1 MGRFAPYIMQSHQ
14 YMADSQYLVTAR
26 KHRPQVFGD
35 IVAQSHVVRTL
46 INALKLGRL
55 AHAYLF
61 TGPRGVGKTTAAR
74 ILAKAINCTGKSNGE
89 AEPCLDCDS
98 CKDFETQRS
107 LNIFEID
114 AASNNRVEDIR
125 ELRENVRVPPQGG
138 RRKVYIIDEVHM
150 LSTAAF
156 NALLKT
162 LEEPPP
168 HVLFIFATT
177 EPHKVLPTILSR
189 CQRFDF
195 RRIPTKD
202 IVEHLSKIC
211 NLEGVTADEDALHL
225 VANKGDG
232 ALRDALSVFDQA
244 VAVCGSN
251 LKYST
256 LASAL
261 RVVDVELYFES
272 TRYIAQRAAGP
283 MLSLTERIMSDG
295 YDVREFFNGLAEHV
309 RNLLI
314 AVILGTDA
322 LVDVSKRLRAR
333 YAEAAKEF
341 TETVLLRILMVI
353 DETQNRLPTS
363 TSPRLAVE
371 LAMIKMVRLGDSVDL
386 SDALAQIRRLERMVQ
401 KTPGQRPVTATAMPP
416 PTQNT
421 PPPRHISP
429 YGAKPAPS
437 PSPPRNT
444 GTNSG
449 NPQTSIPQSHAL
461 GGESA
466 LDRHRRKRTAPEQTF
481 YSPGRTQQEKPQ
493 PNQNPQ
499 PDLQEAWSQVLAI
512 LAKHDNVQGIQT
524 MMDSRAIDTY
534 SNTLK
539 VAVAND
545 IVRGVARDAN
555 MLEAI
560 NKSMQTISVLNDL
573 EVDFVVRPDLFPS
586 MKPDWNTEI
595 EKLKKQF
602 PSLRLLTEAFDLHP
616 ANNPTP

>member
-1 MGRFAPYIMQSHQ
+1 
-14 YMADSQYLVTAR
+14 MAEPQYLVTAR
-26 KHRPQVFGD
+26 KYRPQVFGD
-35 IVAQSHVVRTL
+35 LVAQSHVVQTL
-46 INALKLGRL
+46 TNALKLGRL

-74 ILAKAINCTGKSNGE
+74 ILAKAINCIQKPDGE
-89 AEPCLDCDS
+89 VEPCLDCDS

-150 LSTAAF
+150 LTTAAF

-202 IVEHLSKIC
+202 IVDHLVKIC
-211 NLEGVTADEDALHL
+211 NIEGVTADEDALHL
-225 VANKGDG
+225 IANKGDG

-244 VAVCGSN
+244 VALCGSN

-261 RVVDVELYFES
+261 RVVDAELYFES
-272 TRYIAQRAAGP
+272 TRYIAQQAAGP
-283 MLSLTERIMSDG
+283 MLSLAERIMSDG
-295 YDVREFFNGLAEHV
+295 HDVREFFNGLAEHV

-314 AVILGTDA
+314 TVTLGTDA
-322 LVDVSKRLRAR
+322 LIDVSRRLRAL
-333 YAEAAKEF
+333 YAEAAKDF

-371 LAMIKMVRLGDSVDL
+371 LAMIKMIRLGDSIDL

-401 KTPGQRPVTATAMPP
+401 QTPGQRPVTATAVPS

-421 PPPRHISP
+421 PPPR
-429 YGAKPAPS
+429 YAP
-437 PSPPRNT
+437 PSDTKSAPPPPRDT
-444 GTNSG
+444 GT
-449 NPQTSIPQSHAL
+449 PQSTAPRSHAI
-461 GGESA
+461 GGESV
-466 LDRHRRKRTAPEQTF
+466 LDRHIRKKNSPEQTDR
-481 YSPGRTQQEKPQ
+481 SPVRTQQENPQ
-493 PNQNPQ
+493 PNQSLQ
-499 PDLQEAWSQVLAI
+499 PDLQEAWSQVLTI
-512 LAKHDNVQGIQT
+512 LAKHDNVQGVQT
-524 MMDSRAIDTY
+524 IMDSRAINTHG
-534 SNTLK
+534 NTLK

-545 IVRGVARDAN
+545 IVRDVARDTT
-555 MLEAI
+555 MLETI
-560 NKSMQTISVLNDL
+560 KISMRTVSMLNGL
-573 EVDFVVRPDLFPS
+573 EVDFVVKPEMFPS
-586 MKPDWNTEI
+586 IKTDWNTEI

-602 PSLRLLTEAFDLHP
+602 PGLRLLTETFDLYL

>member
-1 MGRFAPYIMQSHQ
+1 
-14 YMADSQYLVTAR
+14 MASSQYLVTAR
-26 KHRPQVFGD
+26 KYRPQVFED
-35 IVAQSHVVRTL
+35 LVAQSHVVQTL

-74 ILAKAINCTGKSNGE
+74 ILAKAINCTEKSGGE
-89 AEPCLDCDS
+89 VEPCLNCDS

-150 LSTAAF
+150 LTTAAF

-195 RRIPTKD
+195 RRIPTND
-202 IVEHLSKIC
+202 IVDHLSKIC
-211 NLEGVTADEDALHL
+211 KSEGVTADEDALHL
-225 VANKGDG
+225 IANKGDG

-244 VAVCGSN
+244 VALCGSS
-251 LKYST
+251 LEYST

-261 RVVDVELYFES
+261 RVVDVELYFEA
-272 TRYIAQRAAGP
+272 TRYIAKREAGP

-295 YDVREFFNGLAEHV
+295 HDVREFFSGLAEHV

-314 AVILGTDA
+314 SVTLGTDA
-322 LVDVSKRLRAR
+322 LIDVSKRLRAR
-333 YAEAAKEF
+333 YVEAAEEF

-353 DETQNRLPTS
+353 DETQSRLPTS

-371 LAMIKMVRLGDSVDL
+371 LAMVKMVRLGDSVDL

-401 KTPGQRPVTATAMPP
+401 HTPVQRPVTATAMPP
-416 PTQNT
+416 STQNT
-421 PPPRHISP
+421 PPPTHISP
-429 YGAKPAPS
+429 SGSKPTPS
-437 PSPPRNT
+437 PSDT
-444 GTNSG
+444 GT
-449 NPQTSIPQSHAL
+449 TSDTPHTSAPQSHAI
-461 GGESA
+461 GGESV
-466 LDRHRRKRTAPEQTF
+466 LDRHRRKKNTPKQTHH
-481 YSPGRTQQEKPQ
+481 SPVQPQQEKSQ
-493 PNQNPQ
+493 PDQNPQ
-499 PDLQEAWSQVLAI
+499 PGLQEAWSQVLTV
-512 LAKHDNVQGIQT
+512 LAEHNIVQGVQT
-524 MMDSRAIDTY
+524 MMDSLAINT
-534 SNTLK
+534 SGNTLK

-560 NKSMQTISVLNDL
+560 KESMQTISVLNGL
-573 EVDFVVRPDLFPS
+573 ELDFIVRPELFPS
-586 MKPDWNTEI
+586 MNPDWNSEI

-602 PSLRLLTEAFDLHP
+602 PNLRLLTEAFDLHL
-616 ANNPTP
+616 AKNPTP

>member
-1 MGRFAPYIMQSHQ
+1 
-14 YMADSQYLVTAR
+14 MAESQYLVTAR
-26 KHRPQVFGD
+26 KYRPQVFGD
-35 IVAQSHVVRTL
+35 LVAQSHVVQTL

-74 ILAKAINCTGKSNGE
+74 ILAKAINCTKKSDGE
-89 AEPCLDCDS
+89 VEPCLDCDS
-98 CKDFETQRS
+98 CRDFETQRS

-150 LSTAAF
+150 LTTAAF

-168 HVLFIFATT
+168 HILFIFATT

-202 IVEHLSKIC
+202 IVDHLGKIC
-211 NLEGVTADEDALHL
+211 DIEGITADEDALHL
-225 VANKGDG
+225 IANKGDG

-244 VAVCGSN
+244 VALCGSD

-261 RVVDVELYFES
+261 RVVDAELYFEA
-272 TRYIAQRAAGP
+272 TRCVAQGAAGP
-283 MLSLTERIMSDG
+283 MLSLAERIMSDG
-295 YDVREFFNGLAEHV
+295 HDVREFFNGLAEHV

-314 AVILGTDA
+314 TVTLGADA
-322 LVDVSKRLRAR
+322 LVDVSKRLRTW
-333 YAEAAKEF
+333 YADTAKEF
-341 TETVLLRILMVI
+341 TETVLLRLLMVI

-401 KTPGQRPVTATAMPP
+401 QTPGQRPVTTTAVPP

-421 PPPRHISP
+421 PSPRHIPPS
-429 YGAKPAPS
+429 GTKPTPS
-437 PSPPRNT
+437 PSPPRDT
-444 GTNSG
+444 GISSDT
-449 NPQTSIPQSHAL
+449 PRTSAPQSRAI
-461 GGESA
+461 GGESV
-466 LDRHRRKRTAPEQTF
+466 LDRHRRKKNAPEQTN
-481 YSPGRTQQEKPQ
+481 YSPVRTQQEKPQ
-493 PNQNPQ
+493 PNQIPQ
-499 PDLQEAWSQVLAI
+499 PDLQEAWSQVLTI
-512 LAKHDNVQGIQT
+512 LAKHNNVQGVQT
-524 MMDSRAIDTY
+524 MMDSRAINTY
-534 SNTLK
+534 GNTLK

-545 IVRGVARDAN
+545 IVRDVASDAN
-555 MLEAI
+555 VLEAI
-560 NKSMQTISVLNDL
+560 NKSMQTISMLNGL
-573 EVDFVVRPDLFPS
+573 EVDFVVRPELFPS
-586 MKPDWNTEI
+586 VKPDWNTEI
-595 EKLKKQF
+595 EKLKEQF
-602 PSLRLLTEAFDLHP
+602 PGLRLLTEAFDLHL